1 MKSEIAGKILSEVK
15 GDDDVNAAV
24 ANELN
29 ATKTRRPY
37 EYRWSLRDEQLVHT
51 WNPGPKSHVEGL

>member
-29 ATKTRRPY
+29 ATKTTLPY
-37 EYRWSLRDEQLVHT
+37 EYAWASGDKQLVHA
-51 WNPGPKSHVEGL
+51 WNPGP